1 MQFPGKRQISL
12 NMGCCRL
19 RQRLVN
25 KKGNLIVLVI
35 IGMKLY
41 NIVFFLLIYTVYSP
55 HISCLATTA
64 NTPLCNNYPTFY
76 TQIQQRELRHYT
88 NIHEH
93 RLVFFLRPLLES
105 LDKNLDELKW
115 ND

>member
-64 NTPLCNNYPTFY
+64 NTRLCNNNPTFY
-76 TQIQQRELRHYT
+76 TQIQQCELRHYT